1 MVLLAVIG
9 EPEIPYPMI
18 RQIECHA
25 SSPFPRSLLKPFS
38 TCYARANLSS
48 RSRMDIQ
55 SNGDVRVVEELGALG
70 KKRVT
75 LADVARLAGL
85 STTAASMILTGKPD
99 TRLSPEAHKKV
110 HDAAASL
117 GYRPNVAA
125 RALRTDK
132 SRSIALISDYVAT
145 TRFASGLIR
154 GALAAAEEA
163 KHVMLVLET
172 GGEPA
177 REIQA
182 VEAALDRQVDGL
194 IFAAMRAREV
204 FVPDIAI
211 NIPVVMLNGTSARFP
226 VSVLPDEYSGGRMA
240 VNLLSKAGLD
250 EDIVLL
256 GHNAKQEKGLFR
268 SEAIS
273 RRLQGIRDAMADA
286 GMNFMNELSCWNWE
300 PNFGYELMRK
310 LLKSQR
316 PRAILSLNDRLAFGA
331 YQALAEVGLRI
342 PDDVALVSFDN
353 DEIASYLRPG
363 LTTIGLPHE
372 EMGRR
377 AVQLLL
383 KTDDTPQ
390 AGLMDMPLIVRGSL
404 PINPV

>member
-1 MVLLAVIG
+1 MA
-9 EPEIPYPMI
+9 
-18 RQIECHA
+18 
-25 SSPFPRSLLKPFS
+25 
-38 TCYARANLSS
+38 
-48 RSRMDIQ
+48 
-55 SNGDVRVVEELGALG
+55 

-85 STTAASMILTGKPD
+85 STTAASMILTGRPD
-99 TRLSPEAHKKV
+99 TRLSPEAHKRV
-110 HDAAASL
+110 HDAAAQL

-132 SRSIALISDYVAT
+132 SRSIAFISDYVAT

-154 GALAAAEEA
+154 GALAAAEDA

-182 VEAALDRQVDGL
+182 IEAALDRQVDGL

-204 FVPDIAI
+204 FVPDMAI

-226 VSVLPDEYSGGRMA
+226 VSVLPDEYRGGRAA
-240 VNLLSKAGLD
+240 VELLIQSGISD
-250 EDIVLL
+250 DIVLL
-256 GHNAKQEKGLFR
+256 GHNAQQEEGLFR
-268 SEAIS
+268 SETIA
-273 RRLQGIRDAMADA
+273 RRFEGIRDAMSEA
-286 GMNFMNELSCWNWE
+286 GLHFVEELSCWNWE
-300 PNFGYELMRK
+300 PGYGYDLTRK
-310 LLKSQR
+310 LLKSRR
-316 PRAILSLNDRLAFGA
+316 PRALLCLNDRLAFGA
-331 YQALAEVGLRI
+331 YQALAEAGLGI

-372 EMGRR
+372 DMGHR
-377 AVQLLL
+377 AVDLLL
-383 KTDDTPQ
+383 GAAEAAD
-390 AGLMDMPLIVRGSL
+390 ANLMPMPVVVRGSL
-404 PINPV
+404 PTRPASSAVKPPR

>member
-1 MVLLAVIG
+1 MA
-9 EPEIPYPMI
+9 
-18 RQIECHA
+18 
-25 SSPFPRSLLKPFS
+25 
-38 TCYARANLSS
+38 
-48 RSRMDIQ
+48 
-55 SNGDVRVVEELGALG
+55 

-85 STTAASMILTGKPD
+85 STTAASMILTGRPD
-99 TRLSPEAHKKV
+99 TRLSPEAHKRV

-132 SRSIALISDYVAT
+132 SRSIAFISDYVAT

-154 GALAAAEEA
+154 GALAAADEA

-204 FVPDIAI
+204 FVPDMAI

-226 VSVLPDEYSGGRMA
+226 LSVLPDEYRGGQKA
-240 VNLLSKAGLD
+240 VDLLVRAGLK
-250 EDIVLL
+250 EGIVLL
-256 GHNAKQEKGLFR
+256 GHNGQQEQGLFR

-273 RRLQGIRDAMADA
+273 RRFEGLRAAMATA
-286 GMNFMNELSCWNWE
+286 GLSFAEELSCWNWE
-300 PNFGYELMRK
+300 PSFGYDLTRK
-310 LLKSQR
+310 LLKSSR
-316 PRAILSLNDRLAFGA
+316 PRALLCLNDRLAFGA
-331 YQALAEVGLRI
+331 YQALAEAGLKV
-342 PDDVALVSFDN
+342 PQDVAVVSFDN
-353 DEIASYLRPG
+353 DEIAAYLKPG

-377 AVQLLL
+377 AVELLL
-383 KTDDTPQ
+383 GPSI
-390 AGLMDMPLIVRGSL
+390 AASALVEMPVVERGSL
-404 PINPV
+404 PPPRS